1 MKKIRC
7 TLLGTGNATPTE
19 QRNHTA
25 ILIEHEGEMILIDC
39 GEGTQR
45 QFRKAHLNPCKL
57 TKILLTH
64 LHGDHVLGLP
74 GLLETLAMS
83 NYSKTLEIYG
93 PRGTHRHFMALEQ
106 IYGKFRLSLRIN
118 ETEKQTIFETKDFKI
133 DALGMDHG
141 IATNG
146 YSFILKEKTRL
157 DKKKIRKLKLP
168 NSPLLGE
175 LQRGKDITYNG
186 KKIKASSVTYKE
198 EGKKITIILDT
209 GMNNNALVLAK
220 NANLLICEATYSE
233 EDEETAKEY
242 KHLTNT
248 QAATIA
254 KKSSVEQLVL
264 THISQRYEHSIHILE
279 KQAKKI
285 FKNTK
290 IAKDLEVI
298 EI

>member
-1 MKKIRC
+1 MKKIKC

-25 ILIEHEGEMILIDC
+25 ILIEHEGELILVDC

-57 TKILLTH
+57 TRILITH

-83 NYSKTLEIYG
+83 NYSRTLEIYG
-93 PRGTHRHFMALEQ
+93 PRGTHRHLMALEQ
-106 IYGKFRLSLRIN
+106 IYGKFRLSMRIH
-118 ETEKQTIFETKDFKI
+118 ETEKQTIVETKDFQI
-133 DALGMDHG
+133 DAMAMDHG

-146 YSFILKEKTRL
+146 YSFIIKKKTRL
-157 DKKKIRKLKLP
+157 DKKKIQKLKLP
-168 NSPLLGE
+168 NSPLLGD
-175 LQRGKDITYNG
+175 LQRGKDIVYKG
-186 KKIKASSVTYKE
+186 KKIKASAVTYSE
-198 EGKKITIILDT
+198 EGKKITVILDT
-209 GMNNNALVLAK
+209 GMTNNALILAK
-220 NANLLICEATYSE
+220 NANLLICESTYSE
-233 EDEETAKEY
+233 EDEETANEY

-248 QAATIA
+248 QAASIA

-264 THISQRYEHSIHILE
+264 THISQRYEHQLNTLE

-285 FKNTK
+285 FKKTT
-290 IAKDLEVI
+290 IAKDLDVFEF
-298 EI
+298 